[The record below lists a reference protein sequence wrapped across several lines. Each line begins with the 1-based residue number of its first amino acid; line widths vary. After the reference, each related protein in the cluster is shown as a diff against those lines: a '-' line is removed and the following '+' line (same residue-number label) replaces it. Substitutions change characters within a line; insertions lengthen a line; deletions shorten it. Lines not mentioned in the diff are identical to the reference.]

1 MAQAGFGGL
10 VQRSSSFT
18 HSPTN
23 TRQGPLTSHPYPH
36 PICPRSLPCASCLT
50 RVNRLP
56 RGQGL
61 AVLVKTTWS
70 GSRHAAATLV
80 AVAVAVIVLAAGSSH
95 VVESEVLFV
104 RFMYHRLSGMSILG
118 LAPAPLSLALLSP
131 LQLIPSFPQEPARC
145 ASMTL
150 GTYAFSSVLAL
161 QAMDRSPKQSG
172 VIAGF
177 KLLGL
182 K

>member
-1 MAQAGFGGL
+1 MPELRRTPRNVLLWRLGA
-10 VQRSSSFT
+10 
-18 HSPTN
+18 
-23 TRQGPLTSHPYPH
+23 
-36 PICPRSLPCASCLT
+36 RSLGCRTALDWPAEPTVGDVSEPSDELS
-50 RVNRLP
+50 RVVNRLP

-61 AVLVKTTWS
+61 AVPVKTTWS

-104 RFMYHRLSGMSILG
+104 RFMYHRLSGMSRLG

-150 GTYAFSSVLAL
+150 GTYAFSSVLAQ

-172 VIAGF
+172 VDIAGF